1 LTNLRIFGFR
11 SKVGGL
17 LGVLLFC
24 GGALAQNSGT
34 WKAGQF
40 KELLTGKANRKD
52 IVRVLGDAKPT
63 KSGKLETYSY
73 SDKGE
78 FGGKVLV
85 DVNAATGVVE
95 AVTEQF
101 SPNLTRTQAYK
112 KYGKDYN
119 EVRYS
124 VSECPQEGSTP
135 MVYRDAKG
143 GIELLEYPKKGLI
156 LWPNQYGFDIAA
168 AVFRAK
174 ALPGKKPLCGK
185 GKG

>member
-1 LTNLRIFGFR
+1 MKARYIIIVLIFA
-11 SKVGGL
+11 
-17 LGVLLFC
+17 LGAS
-24 GGALAQNSGT
+24 ALAQGPV

-52 IVRVLGDAKPT
+52 VVRVLGAAKPT
-63 KSGKLETYSY
+63 KTGKLETYSY
-73 SDKGE
+73 EDKGE

-85 DVNAATGVVE
+85 DVNSATGVVE

-124 VSECPQEGSTP
+124 ISNCPQEGSTP

-168 AVFRAK
+168 AVYRAK
-174 ALPGKKPLCGK
+174 ALPGKKPVCNK
-185 GKG
+185 K

>member
-1 LTNLRIFGFR
+1 LRNLRIAALKTAPAFL
-11 SKVGGL
+11 VVIA
-17 LGVLLFC
+17 LGIS
-24 GGALAQNSGT
+24 ALAQGPA

-40 KELLTGKANRKD
+40 KELLTGKATRKD
-52 IVRVLGDAKPT
+52 IVRVLGDVKPT

-73 SDKGE
+73 ADKGE

-85 DVNAATGVVE
+85 DVNAATGIVE

-101 SPNLTRTQAYK
+101 SPNLTRTLAYK

-124 VSECPQEGSTP
+124 ISDCPQEGSTP

-143 GIELLEYPKKGLI
+143 GIELLEYPRKGLI

-168 AVFRAK
+168 AVVRAK
-174 ALPGKKPLCGK
+174 ALPEKKPRCVK
-185 GKG
+185 K

>member
-1 LTNLRIFGFR
+1 MRNLQIYKLRGRI
-11 SKVGGL
+11 GL
-17 LGVLLFC
+17 LPAVLVL
-24 GGALAQNSGT
+24 GGCASAQQAVT

-40 KELLTGKANRKD
+40 RELLTGKATRKD
-52 IVRVLGDAKPT
+52 VVRVLGDVKPA

-73 SDKGE
+73 ADKGE
-78 FGGKVLV
+78 FGGKVMV
-85 DVNAATGVVE
+85 DVNVATGVVE

-124 VSECPQEGSTP
+124 ISTCPQEGSTP
-135 MVYRDAKG
+135 MAYRDAKG

-174 ALPGKKPLCGK
+174 ALPGKKPLCK
-185 GKG
+185 K

>member
-1 LTNLRIFGFR
+1 MKDLRIYGLKTVRTLVVVIAFGI
-11 SKVGGL
+11 SV
-17 LGVLLFC
+17 
-24 GGALAQNSGT
+24 LAQGPV

-40 KELLTGKANRKD
+40 KELVTGKATRKD
-52 IVRVLGDAKPT
+52 VVRVLGDVKPT

-73 SDKGE
+73 ADKGE

-85 DVNAATGVVE
+85 DVNAATGIVE
-95 AVTEQF
+95 AITEQF

-168 AVFRAK
+168 AVVRAK
-174 ALPGKKPLCGK
+174 ALPGKRPQCGK
-185 GKG
+185 K